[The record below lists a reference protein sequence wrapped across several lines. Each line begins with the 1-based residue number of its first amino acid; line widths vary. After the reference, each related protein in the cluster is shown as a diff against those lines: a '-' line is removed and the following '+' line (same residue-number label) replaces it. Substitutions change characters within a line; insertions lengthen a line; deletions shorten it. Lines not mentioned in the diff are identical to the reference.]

1 MLSLIRVKNY
11 AVIDE
16 IEVEF
21 GGGLNVMTGETGAGK
36 SILVDALGLA
46 LGDRADAS
54 AVRQDAERAEIS
66 VSFDVPSRHEALRWL
81 AERGLDD
88 ETACTLRRLVGSDGR
103 SRAFINGQPVN
114 LQDLKALGGLLVDIQ
129 GQHAH
134 QSLLDTG
141 NQRSLLDADDEVA
154 PLAKTVAENFA
165 AWHTLVEQLENRRS
179 SSAQRESEIELARF
193 QIAELE
199 ALALADGE
207 PERLRAERDRLANTD
222 RLLAGATAALEALA
236 ENETASAYAA
246 VVLARREID
255 KLAEVD
261 SDLRAPATALASI
274 EIELREVETT
284 LQHYRDRIEADPQR
298 LAWLDDRLARVRTL
312 ARRHAASDDELPRVL
327 ATLRE
332 RLASLDGSGESLDA
346 LEKRTA
352 EARTQFLAAARRLS
366 GLRAKH
372 AAALSREVT
381 GLLVELGMPHG
392 EFRVE
397 LEAKPVERADA
408 TGFERVEFQVK
419 LNPGLPFGSLA
430 KVASGGELSRVS
442 LALEVA
448 RSGASPV
455 TAFVFDEVDAGIGG
469 RVADMRTQASPTVGH
484 ASGDVRDAPAASRE
498 PRRSALPRREADGRH
513 SQPHRGPEADEQ
525 RARRRIVADARWR
538 RSNGAH
544 EGARGRD
551 DRSSGP
557 LGRRRLL
564 LRAHVEHETVL
575 FDVVAV
581 LVGDLALY
589 LLDSLVVEL
598 RHAAR
603 LEADHVVV
611 VCAVRE
617 LKDGLA
623 ALEVMSG
630 HEACALELREHAMN
644 RGKPE
649 HLAVLEQC
657 AIDRLRRQMPL
668 AAVLQD
674 LEHLQ
679 TR

>member
-54 AVRQDAERAEIS
+54 AVRHGAERAEIS
-66 VSFDVPSRHEALRWL
+66 VSFDVPVGHEALRWL

-88 ETACTLRRLVGSDGR
+88 DTACTLRRLVGSDGR

-114 LQDLKALGGLLVDIQ
+114 LQDLKALGALLVDIH

-134 QSLLDTG
+134 QSLLDAG
-141 NQRSLLDADDEVA
+141 NQRALLDAHDEIA
-154 PLAKTVAENFA
+154 PFARSVAEHFA

-179 SSAQRESEIELARF
+179 TSAQRQSEIELMRF
-193 QIAELE
+193 QVAELE
-199 ALALADGE
+199 ALALAEGE

-222 RLLAGATAALEALA
+222 RLVSGATAALDALA

-255 KLAEVD
+255 KLAGVD
-261 SDLRAPATALASI
+261 AALRAPATALASI

-284 LQHYRDRIEADPQR
+284 LQHYRDRIEADPAR
-298 LAWLDDRLARVRTL
+298 LAWLDDRLARVRSL
-312 ARRHAASDDELPRVL
+312 ARRHAASEDDLPRVL
-327 ATLRE
+327 PALRE
-332 RLASLDGSGESLDA
+332 RLAALDGSSEPLEA

-372 AAALSREVT
+372 AAALSSEVT
-381 GLLVELGMPHG
+381 SLLVELGMPHG

-397 LEAKPVERADA
+397 LDDKPVERADA
-408 TGFERVEFQVK
+408 TGLERVEFQVK
-419 LNPGLPFGSLA
+419 LNPGLPFGSVA

-442 LALEVA
+442 LAVEVA

-469 RVADMRTQASPTVGH
+469 RVADIVGRKLRQLSNTRQVLCVTHLPQVASHGAAHYRVEKQTDGKVSRTEVRPLTGKERVEELSRMLGGVEVTARTRAH
-484 ASGDVRDAPAASRE
+484 AAEMIDRASR
-498 PRRSALPRREADGRH
+498 
-513 SQPHRGPEADEQ
+513 
-525 RARRRIVADARWR
+525 
-538 RSNGAH
+538 
-544 EGARGRD
+544 
-551 DRSSGP
+551 
-557 LGRRRLL
+557 
-564 LRAHVEHETVL
+564 
-575 FDVVAV
+575 
-581 LVGDLALY
+581 
-589 LLDSLVVEL
+589 
-598 RHAAR
+598 
-603 LEADHVVV
+603 
-611 VCAVRE
+611 
-617 LKDGLA
+617 
-623 ALEVMSG
+623 
-630 HEACALELREHAMN
+630 
-644 RGKPE
+644 
-649 HLAVLEQC
+649 
-657 AIDRLRRQMPL
+657 
-668 AAVLQD
+668 
-674 LEHLQ
+674 
-679 TR
+679 

>member
-21 GGGLNVMTGETGAGK
+21 GDGLNVMTGETGAGK

-88 ETACTLRRLVGSDGR
+88 ETSCTLRRLVGSDGR

-114 LQDLKALGGLLVDIQ
+114 LQDLKALGGLLVEIQ

-154 PLAKTVAENFA
+154 PVAKTVAENFA

-199 ALALADGE
+199 TLALADGE
-207 PERLRAERDRLANTD
+207 PQRLRAERDRLANTD

-236 ENETASAYAA
+236 ENEAASAYAA
-246 VVLARREID
+246 VVLARREIE

-261 SDLRAPATALASI
+261 AGLRAPAAALASI

-312 ARRHAASDDELPRVL
+312 ARRHSASEDELPKVL

-332 RLASLDGSGESLDA
+332 RLASLDGGGESLEA

-352 EARTQFLAAARRLS
+352 EARTQFLATARRLS

-372 AAALSREVT
+372 AAALGRAVT

-392 EFRVE
+392 EFRIE
-397 LEAKPVERADA
+397 LEEKPVERADA
-408 TGFERVEFQVK
+408 TGLERVEFQVK

-469 RVADMRTQASPTVGH
+469 RVADIVGRKLRQLSGTRQVLCVTHLPQVASHGEAHYRVVKQTDGKVSRTEVRKLTSKERVEELSRMLGGVEVTARTRAH
-484 ASGDVRDAPAASRE
+484 AAEMIDRASR
-498 PRRSALPRREADGRH
+498 
-513 SQPHRGPEADEQ
+513 
-525 RARRRIVADARWR
+525 
-538 RSNGAH
+538 
-544 EGARGRD
+544 
-551 DRSSGP
+551 
-557 LGRRRLL
+557 
-564 LRAHVEHETVL
+564 
-575 FDVVAV
+575 
-581 LVGDLALY
+581 
-589 LLDSLVVEL
+589 
-598 RHAAR
+598 
-603 LEADHVVV
+603 
-611 VCAVRE
+611 
-617 LKDGLA
+617 
-623 ALEVMSG
+623 
-630 HEACALELREHAMN
+630 
-644 RGKPE
+644 
-649 HLAVLEQC
+649 
-657 AIDRLRRQMPL
+657 
-668 AAVLQD
+668 
-674 LEHLQ
+674 
-679 TR
+679 

>member
-21 GGGLNVMTGETGAGK
+21 GDGLNVMTGETGAGK

-199 ALALADGE
+199 TLALADGE

-261 SDLRAPATALASI
+261 ADLRAPATALASI

-298 LAWLDDRLARVRTL
+298 LVWLDDRLARVRTL
-312 ARRHAASDDELPRVL
+312 ARRHAASEDELPGVL

-332 RLASLDGSGESLDA
+332 RLASLEGGGESLEA

-366 GLRAKH
+366 GLRGKH

-381 GLLVELGMPHG
+381 RLLVELGMPHG

-397 LEAKPVERADA
+397 LEEKPVERADA
-408 TGFERVEFQVK
+408 TGLERVEFQVK

-469 RVADMRTQASPTVGH
+469 RVADIVGRKLRQLSGTRQVLCVTHLPQVASHGERHYRVVKQTDGKVSRTE
-484 ASGDVRDAPAASRE
+484 VRKLTSKERVEELSRMLGGVE
-498 PRRSALPRREADGRH
+498 VT
-513 SQPHRGPEADEQ
+513 
-525 RARRRIVADARWR
+525 ART
-538 RSNGAH
+538 
-544 EGARGRD
+544 
-551 DRSSGP
+551 
-557 LGRRRLL
+557 
-564 LRAHVEHETVL
+564 RAH
-575 FDVVAV
+575 
-581 LVGDLALY
+581 
-589 LLDSLVVEL
+589 
-598 RHAAR
+598 AA
-603 LEADHVVV
+603 E
-611 VCAVRE
+611 
-617 LKDGLA
+617 
-623 ALEVMSG
+623 M
-630 HEACALELREHAMN
+630 
-644 RGKPE
+644 
-649 HLAVLEQC
+649 
-657 AIDRLRRQMPL
+657 IDRAGR
-668 AAVLQD
+668 
-674 LEHLQ
+674 
-679 TR
+679 